1 LVAAWLPKIKFE
13 QPGRKQLTPR
23 LPHDAASKNH
33 GHFSKDY
40 RNEFA
45 EIQNSKNEIF
55 S

>member
-13 QPGRKQLTPR
+13 QSRPQKTVAEIASRR
-23 LPHDAASKNH
+23 ASKNH

>member
-1 LVAAWLPKIKFE
+1 LAAKNKIE
-13 QPGRKQLTPR
+13 QSRAQIIG
-23 LPHDAASKNH
+23 AEIASRRGFKKSRPL
-33 GHFSKDY
+33 SKDY